1 MFEAEHGRK
10 TIPITNDDPPPRHR
24 EATMEDA
31 GAADPVAQLQ
41 AELEQERDARLR
53 VLAELQNFR
62 KRSAQERQQ
71 AMEYASEPLA
81 SDLIPV
87 LDHFEMATAAGETSD
102 ETRIFCKGYE
112 MILQQLKD
120 ALQRHGLEEIPATAG
135 MYFDPEYHEAVE
147 RVVTADPCEGT
158 VMKVLQKGYRMR
170 ERVLRPVRVAV
181 AVGPEG

>member
-10 TIPITNDDPPPRHR
+10 TIPITSEDPAPAAEEP
-24 EATMEDA
+24 TMEDA
-31 GAADPVAQLQ
+31 GAADPIAELR

-53 VLAELQNFR
+53 VMAELQNFR

-71 AMEYASEPLA
+71 ALEYACEPLA
-81 SDLIPV
+81 GEIIPV
-87 LDHFEMATAAGETSD
+87 LDHFEMATAAGATSD

-112 MILQQLKD
+112 MILQQLRD
-120 ALQRHGLEEIPATAG
+120 ALSRHGLEEIPAVAG

-147 RVVTADPCEGT
+147 RVVTEDPCEGT

-181 AVGPEG
+181 AVAPEG